1 MCGRTRGQAPLC
13 PHRRPPRPRYSV
25 VGVCRRGG
33 LHFGR
38 HTAQNLDITASKRG
52 NCTNR
57 ATTRRRHAA
66 GRLLM
71 PQNPHRQ
78 PDIHPGAEGGGAES
92 TGALRDMG
100 LATAPAGGDPTTSRQ
115 ISHVISPRSLFE
127 TTRKRCNS
135 NDVDST
141 FELIA
146 GELRATFMGGGRAWP
161 SFETTRRRHADRML
175 LMLQNPHHDPWRH
188 APSLAPCTLTSAG
201 QPGGAPIN
209 ACRASPT
216 GPAAQARVGQAQ
228 INACRA
234 SPPEPGQGN
243 DRPAPR
249 RRMLPIR
256 RNTPSVISQ
265 PVLIGRNA
273 LDQVESRLTGRMP
286 R

>member
-1 MCGRTRGQAPLC
+1 M
-13 PHRRPPRPRYSV
+13 V
-25 VGVCRRGG
+25 
-33 LHFGR
+33 
-38 HTAQNLDITASKRG
+38 
-52 NCTNR
+52 
-57 ATTRRRHAA
+57 
-66 GRLLM
+66 
-71 PQNPHRQ
+71 QNPHRQ
-78 PDIHPGAEGGGAES
+78 PDIHPGAEGGGSES
-92 TGALRDMG
+92 TGALRDTG
-100 LATAPAGGDPTTSRQ
+100 LAAAPAGGDPTTSRQ

-228 INACRA
+228 INAGKA
-234 SPPEPGQGN
+234 SPTEPGQGN
-243 DRPAPR
+243 GRSAPR
-249 RRMLPIR
+249 RRLWPMR
-256 RNTPSVISQ
+256 RC
-265 PVLIGRNA
+265 A
-273 LDQVESRLTGRMP
+273 
-286 R
+286 